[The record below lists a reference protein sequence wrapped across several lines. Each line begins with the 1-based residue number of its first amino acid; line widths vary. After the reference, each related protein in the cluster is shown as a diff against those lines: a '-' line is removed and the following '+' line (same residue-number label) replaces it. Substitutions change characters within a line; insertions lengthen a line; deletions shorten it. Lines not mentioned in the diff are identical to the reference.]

1 MVDAAILYIQ
11 FNLMPEEHLDDG
23 LWLCDAL
30 SVKKKKSTIKN
41 VIIFGLFNFPYINTD

>member
-30 SVKKKKSTIKN
+30 SVKKKKKYHQKCHYFWTFQFS
-41 VIIFGLFNFPYINTD
+41 LY